1 MDCIILFAWVGFL
14 VHAFSFL
21 IGLLY
26 NRCRKLVF
34 VALGGDV
41 FFCLVK
47 IFPGRKKSFAIY
59 SFIAG
64 NVLLLF

>member
-1 MDCIILFAWVGFL
+1 MNCIILFAWVGFL

-34 VALGGDV
+34 VALGV
-41 FFCLVK
+41 MFFSV
-47 IFPGRKKSFAIY
+47 
-59 SFIAG
+59 
-64 NVLLLF
+64 